1 MESGKHLLN
10 KIIATEF
17 PAMKVSKQRKGAYQF
32 KCLCFY
38 KWERVSK
45 CSQYFNEKNTTGLP
59 ELEAQLIIWL
69 SWLTVCVFFLL
80 EEWHKFLFH
89 NSSGTGIREDIYS
102 CFSIKLQYKST
113 SHVCQN
119 YYH

>member
-17 PAMKVSKQRKGAYQF
+17 PAMEKGAYQF

-45 CSQYFNEKNTTGLP
+45 CSQYFNEKNTTGLH

-69 SWLTVCVFFLL
+69 SRLTVWGFFLL
-80 EEWHKFLFH
+80 QEWHKFLFH
-89 NSSGTGIREDIYS
+89 NSSGTGSYS
-102 CFSIKLQYKST
+102 YGYRKT
-113 SHVCQN
+113 VTHVSQ
-119 YYH
+119 

>member
-1 MESGKHLLN
+1 MHTSLSVCAFINGK
-10 KIIATEF
+10 E
-17 PAMKVSKQRKGAYQF
+17 YQN
-32 KCLCFY
+32 
-38 KWERVSK
+38 VANISM
-45 CSQYFNEKNTTGLP
+45 KNTTGLP

-69 SWLTVCVFFLL
+69 SRLTVCVFFLL

-102 CFSIKLQYKST
+102 CFSIKLLYKST
-113 SHVCQN
+113 LHVCQN

>member
-17 PAMKVSKQRKGAYQF
+17 PAMKVSKQRKVHTNLSVCAFINGKEYQNVANISI
-32 KCLCFY
+32 K
-38 KWERVSK
+38 K
-45 CSQYFNEKNTTGLP
+45 TTGLP

-69 SWLTVCVFFLL
+69 SWLTVSVFFLL

-89 NSSGTGIREDIYS
+89 NSSGTGIWGRQLPVLMLLN
-102 CFSIKLQYKST
+102 KVT
-113 SHVCQN
+113 V
-119 YYH
+119 